1 MEDSALARISIDP
14 EICGG
19 RPCIRGTRM
28 RISDLIE
35 MLASG
40 ATKTDILADLT
51 EDDIGE
57 RDHGCPGLANQSTA
71 IADTSTLIACGGSIR
86 QRCGSRSDAGDNSV

>member
-40 ATKTDILADLT
+40 ATKTDILADYDNLT
-51 EDDIGE
+51 EDDIAAALAYAARATNDRVITDRMNYE
-57 RDHGCPGLANQSTA
+57 RCEL
-71 IADTSTLIACGGSIR
+71 
-86 QRCGSRSDAGDNSV
+86 

>member
-51 EDDIGE
+51 EDDIAAALAYAARATNDRVITDRMNYE
-57 RDHGCPGLANQSTA
+57 RYEP
-71 IADTSTLIACGGSIR
+71 
-86 QRCGSRSDAGDNSV
+86 

>member
-40 ATKTDILADLT
+40 ATKTDILADYDNLT
-51 EDDIGE
+51 EDDIAAALAYAARATNDRVITDRMNYE
-57 RDHGCPGLANQSTA
+57 RYEL
-71 IADTSTLIACGGSIR
+71 
-86 QRCGSRSDAGDNSV
+86 

>member
-14 EICGG
+14 EICGE
-19 RPCIRGTRM
+19 RLCIRGTRM

-40 ATKTDILADLT
+40 ATKTDILADYDNLT
-51 EDDIGE
+51 EDDIAAA
-57 RDHGCPGLANQSTA
+57 LAYAARATHDRIITDRMNYEGYE
-71 IADTSTLIACGGSIR
+71 L
-86 QRCGSRSDAGDNSV
+86 

>member
-1 MEDSALARISIDP
+1 MEDSALASISIDP

-28 RISDLIE
+28 RISNLIE

-40 ATKTDILADLT
+40 ATKTDILADYDNLT
-51 EDDIGE
+51 EDDIAAA
-57 RDHGCPGLANQSTA
+57 LAYAARATNDRVIT
-71 IADTSTLIACGGSIR
+71 DRMNYEGYEL
-86 QRCGSRSDAGDNSV
+86 

>member
-1 MEDSALARISIDP
+1 MTFYARKSLEMEDSALARISIDP

-40 ATKTDILADLT
+40 ATKTDILADYDNLT
-51 EDDIGE
+51 EDDIAAALAYAARATNDRVITDRMNYE
-57 RDHGCPGLANQSTA
+57 RYEP
-71 IADTSTLIACGGSIR
+71 
-86 QRCGSRSDAGDNSV
+86 

>member
-19 RPCIRGTRM
+19 RLCIRGTRM

-40 ATKTDILADLT
+40 ATKTDILADYDNLT
-51 EDDIGE
+51 EDDIAAALAYAARATNGRVITDRMNYE
-57 RDHGCPGLANQSTA
+57 RYEL
-71 IADTSTLIACGGSIR
+71 
-86 QRCGSRSDAGDNSV
+86 

>member
-35 MLASG
+35 MLAFG
-40 ATKTDILADLT
+40 ATKTDILADYDNLT
-51 EDDIGE
+51 EDDSAAALAYAARATNDRVITDRMNYE
-57 RDHGCPGLANQSTA
+57 RYEL
-71 IADTSTLIACGGSIR
+71 
-86 QRCGSRSDAGDNSV
+86 

>member
-40 ATKTDILADLT
+40 ATKTDILADYDNLT
-51 EDDIGE
+51 EDDIAAA
-57 RDHGCPGLANQSTA
+57 LAYAARATNDRVITESHE
-71 IADTSTLIACGGSIR
+71 L
-86 QRCGSRSDAGDNSV
+86 

>member
-40 ATKTDILADLT
+40 ATKTDILADYDNLT
-51 EDDIGE
+51 EDDIAAALAYAARATNDRVITDRMNYE
-57 RDHGCPGLANQSTA
+57 RYEP
-71 IADTSTLIACGGSIR
+71 
-86 QRCGSRSDAGDNSV
+86 